1 MATKL
6 DPAVIDHLEW
16 LGFVRPTGLVVSA
29 AALVRAG
36 AILERSDL
44 EGQRRLESCIVK
56 RPLVAGGDRVAVL
69 PHFANF
75 ASEVLDWTFD
85 SVGYAGIDGFPIPD
99 ELIVNLAEY
108 GETLRPDLAI
118 RGLESKAGDAPWQ
131 LLVRTLELGADLD
144 RLRWGIDLARKTRQD
159 AGLDPDS
166 VAFGSYVNMGCHT
179 DPEAARSL
187 VRGGLTTFARFSVMH
202 GKANGPV
209 SSGDRAVLEALRS
222 NYDMKAHTR
231 GDSRQAGTLT
241 DDFIDRFAIV
251 GRPERCIERLKSL
264 AALGLDKVAVSG
276 ASRGAAE
283 SDIAVGRRLVT
294 MEVLPGLK
302 AA

>member
-1 MATKL
+1 MKTLDCASVAHSATARVSRRAFVVGTAAAGGGL
-6 DPAVIDHLEW
+6 ALGLSIDPAAAAKDLAERSGAAGIVLSGARTGSPVDARLLDTVRAAVGSFPVW
-16 LGFVRPTGLVVSA
+16 LGS
-29 AALVRAG
+29 
-36 AILERSDL
+36 
-44 EGQRRLESCIVK
+44 
-56 RPLVAGGDRVAVL
+56 
-69 PHFANF
+69 
-75 ASEVLDWTFD
+75 
-85 SVGYAGIDGFPIPD
+85 
-99 ELIVNLAEY
+99 
-108 GETLRPDLAI
+108 
-118 RGLESKAGDAPWQ
+118 
-131 LLVRTLELGADLD
+131 
-144 RLRWGIDLARKTRQD
+144 
-159 AGLDPDS
+159 GLDPDG

-179 DPEAARSL
+179 DLEAARSL